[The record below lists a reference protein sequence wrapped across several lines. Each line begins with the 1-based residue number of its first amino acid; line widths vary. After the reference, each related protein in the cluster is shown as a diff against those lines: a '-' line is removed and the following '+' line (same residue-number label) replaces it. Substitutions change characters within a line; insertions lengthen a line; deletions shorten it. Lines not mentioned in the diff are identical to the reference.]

1 MPYQALATG
10 PISFLDD
17 NSAQQ
22 EIPLSDIYF
31 DANGPNASKWLSLG
45 TNSSNAALV
54 NALLA
59 QLAAQNLL
67 TPGAQ
72 ATPTPALAITATEA
86 GATGNVIQVAIS
98 NVNTSAGTMSMLV
111 TATEV
116 YAALTTATIATALGT
131 TAATANGLVYLQS
144 NDNQPPAAVS
154 NQPLGAA
161 LAYTVP
167 QAANAADTAFVLA
180 ATDAGD
186 AADAANISISVAPD
200 PLPATTFTLTASWN
214 KTANDVTLAML
225 TTAATNPF
233 SLLVTFN
240 GPADGPLPAAG
251 TVTLQGG
258 AGATSSPAVAAT
270 ANVLSS

>member
-10 PISFLDD
+10 PISFLDG

-22 EIPLSDIYF
+22 EIPLSAIYF

-45 TNSSNAALV
+45 SNSGNAALV

-67 TPGAQ
+67 TPGTRT
-72 ATPTPALAITATEA
+72 TPTPALTITAAEA
-86 GATGNVIQVAIS
+86 GAIGNVIQVTIS
-98 NVNTSAGTMSMLV
+98 NVSSAAGTMTVLV

-116 YAALTTATIATALGT
+116 YPGLTTATIADALGT

-144 NDNQPPAAVS
+144 NDNQPPAAVN
-154 NQPLGAA
+154 NQSLGAG
-161 LAYTVP
+161 LICTVP
-167 QAANAADTAFVLA
+167 QAANPADTAFVLA
-180 ATDAGD
+180 ATDSGD
-186 AADAANISISVAPD
+186 AADAENIAITVAPD
-200 PLPATTFTLTASWN
+200 PLPATTFTLTASWS

-233 SLLVTFN
+233 GLLVTFT
-240 GPADGPLPAAG
+240 GPADGPLPAPG

-270 ANVLSS
+270 ASVLSS